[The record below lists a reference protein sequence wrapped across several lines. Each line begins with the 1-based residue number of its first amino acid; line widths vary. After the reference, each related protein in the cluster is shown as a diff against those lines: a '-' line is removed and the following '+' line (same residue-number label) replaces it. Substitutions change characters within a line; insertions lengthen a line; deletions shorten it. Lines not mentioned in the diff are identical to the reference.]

1 MLPRFSRFLTLGTAA
16 TLTLWACT
24 RETPVQPPRANV
36 IAQGPGGTPSNDFRD
51 SARFIASLPYLDTT
65 DVTNATIEAGEPSSI
80 CHDTVGLPT
89 RTVWYYYQ
97 SGVPGTAQLT
107 AFLQGPAP
115 GVLSVYVASGD
126 SLIPS
131 GCDANNFGLVRFN
144 ADSGEAFFFQ
154 VSDSAG
160 ATGPTV
166 FRLQQDTVISPPPP
180 PPPPPAGNDNFADA
194 RADTVVPYSDTAD
207 FTNATREP
215 GEPTGCYFQS
225 RTLWY
230 AFRSSTTRPVFIGV
244 QSGFFHGINVFTGS
258 SLGNLQFT
266 TCGAGSFSFTAV
278 AGVTYY
284 IQVNGDFSD
293 RAIFFINPPPPPQAN
308 FYNYPSDPST
318 YDVVQFY
325 DGSYDPGGIG
335 IQTWQW
341 SFGDGATATGSAPTH
356 RYAADGDYQVHLTVT
371 TYDGRSGS
379 IARVIP
385 VRTHDVAITKLTV
398 PNAASSG
405 QTRSISVGVVSNRY
419 PEIVTVSLY
428 KSVPGGYQQIGA
440 LQQSV

>member
-1 MLPRFSRFLTLGTAA
+1 
-16 TLTLWACT
+16 
-24 RETPVQPPRANV
+24 
-36 IAQGPGGTPSNDFRD
+36 
-51 SARFIASLPYLDTT
+51 
-65 DVTNATIEAGEPSSI
+65 
-80 CHDTVGLPT
+80 
-89 RTVWYYYQ
+89 
-97 SGVPGTAQLT
+97 
-107 AFLQGPAP
+107 
-115 GVLSVYVASGD
+115 
-126 SLIPS
+126 
-131 GCDANNFGLVRFN
+131 
-144 ADSGEAFFFQ
+144 
-154 VSDSAG
+154 
-160 ATGPTV
+160 
-166 FRLQQDTVISPPPP
+166 
-180 PPPPPAGNDNFADA
+180 
-194 RADTVVPYSDTAD
+194 
-207 FTNATREP
+207 
-215 GEPTGCYFQS
+215 
-225 RTLWY
+225 
-230 AFRSSTTRPVFIGV
+230 
-244 QSGFFHGINVFTGS
+244 
-258 SLGNLQFT
+258 
-266 TCGAGSFSFTAV
+266 
-278 AGVTYY
+278 
-284 IQVNGDFSD
+284 
-293 RAIFFINPPPPPQAN
+293 FINPPPPPQAN

-440 LQQSV
+440 LQQSVPIRSSNRTTSFNFSYTFTADDAVVGKVTFRAVATIQAGRDALPADNDAIAPPTKVSR